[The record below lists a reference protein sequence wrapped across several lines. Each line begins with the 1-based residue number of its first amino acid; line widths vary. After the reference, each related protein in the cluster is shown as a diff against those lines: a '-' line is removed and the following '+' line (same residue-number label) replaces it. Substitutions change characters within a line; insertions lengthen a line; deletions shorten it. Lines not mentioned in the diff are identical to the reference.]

1 MILFRYIGL
10 SIITSL
16 HHPISI
22 AASTHPRS
30 CRSPD
35 WDRIA
40 FHAMDILLV
49 GPMGLQKCPLAG
61 SRGDFMGAK
70 WIRRYAWDRDAYS
83 FLWRQ
88 EDKDD
93 LQCVLATRDFL
104 SWRSS
109 GMGTFLKRGNL
120 FVSSHFGE
128 FCGMTGM
135 ILGNNSFLGKQIHT
149 LEKKPGTLLNKWTI
163 MENGW
168 SNRPCFNVAI
178 CVFDHV
184 GSKTV
189 GKSMTHC

>member
-30 CRSPD
+30 RRSPD

-70 WIRRYAWDRDAYS
+70 WIRCYAWDRDAYS

-109 GMGTFLKRGNL
+109 GMGTFFKTRQLVCFQPFRRILWHDGDD
-120 FVSSHFGE
+120 
-128 FCGMTGM
+128 TGKQQ
-135 ILGNNSFLGKQIHT
+135 FLGKT
-149 LEKKPGTLLNKWTI
+149 NSYPGKETWN
-163 MENGW
+163 
-168 SNRPCFNVAI
+168 PA
-178 CVFDHV
+178 
-184 GSKTV
+184 
-189 GKSMTHC
+189 